1 MCGSSARWLSVPAGT
16 NGFMRF
22 GIESRRA
29 RLVARHHL
37 AGTAGDPVRAA
48 AGVVVLHA
56 TDPATV
62 FLSVLSR
69 CPSTSIKDVARAMY
83 DDRALVRMLAMRRT
97 LFVVPADLVPVV
109 HHAASLDIA
118 AQQRKR
124 LVQQLATIPTEPEL
138 PADVD
143 GWLRSLESSVAGALA
158 KRGRATAAQLS
169 ADEPRLRT
177 SLLPTSGKKWDVK
190 RNITTHVLVLMAAE
204 GRMVRAQP
212 RGSWTSRAHTW
223 EPASRWWPRGIPEPQ
238 NAKARLVEQYLR
250 RFGPATVAD
259 VQWWTGWP
267 LNATRQALAQLD
279 TVDVGCG
286 LVLADDDVADESA
299 APTAALLPA
308 LDPTPMGWKQREWY
322 MPADSRP
329 LFDRNGN
336 IGPTIWWD
344 GEVIGGWA
352 VRPDGEIATRTL
364 VDRGA
369 AAARAVQDAA
379 DALEHR
385 LDSTPVVPSFPTPL
399 EKELRT
405 P

>member
-1 MCGSSARWLSVPAGT
+1 MG
-16 NGFMRF
+16 F
-22 GIESRRA
+22 GIEQRRA

-37 AGTAGDPVRAA
+37 AGTANDPVRAA

-56 TDPATV
+56 SDPATV
-62 FLSVLSR
+62 YLSVLVR
-69 CPSTSIKDVARAMY
+69 CPSASIKDVARVMY
-83 DDRALVRMLAMRRT
+83 EDRSLVRMLAMRRT

-124 LVQQLATIPTEPEL
+124 LVQQLSTIPTEPEL
-138 PADVD
+138 PTDVE
-143 GWLRSLESSVAGALA
+143 GWLRSLESRVYQALERRA
-158 KRGRATAAQLS
+158 SATAAQLS
-169 ADEPRLRT
+169 GDEPRLRT
-177 SLLPTSGKKWDVK
+177 ALLPTSDKTWDVK

-204 GRMVRAQP
+204 GRMVRSRP
-212 RGSWTSRAHTW
+212 RGSWTSRAYTW
-223 EPASRWWPRGIPEPQ
+223 QPASHWWPQGIPELAD
-238 NAKARLVEQYLR
+238 AKVRLVEQYLR
-250 RFGPATVAD
+250 RFGPASVAD
-259 VQWWTGWP
+259 IQWWTGWT
-267 LNATRQALAQLD
+267 LGTTRKALDALE

-286 LVLADDDVADESA
+286 LVLADDVATDEPA

-308 LDPTPMGWKQREWY
+308 LDPTPMGWKQRDWY
-322 MPADSRP
+322 LPTDSRL

-336 IGPTIWWD
+336 IGPTIWWG

-352 VRPDGEIATRTL
+352 VRPDGEIATRLL

-379 DALEHR
+379 DTLRPRLEG
-385 LDSTPVVPSFPTPL
+385 TPVIPSFPTPL

-405 P
+405 A